1 MWHITFRAISR
12 TPTCPNASNAT
23 AMRRKV
29 WMTCF
34 QICQVVSPA
43 LWWNNCLVWLTRTR
57 SKRKQLQTPPLTR
70 HPKWGRER
78 KGRAPLRAFGYGCF
92 TKQYGMLMSNLPH
105 PPSLITDQDSI
116 FTAYTDCHT
125 SEPITWCKCNL
136 SLVPPNNVK
145 NLLSCLS
152 VWWKHFLRL
161 NLYVYTL
168 SPSLLTSSN
177 QNYYEIYEIQNLIV
191 TCALDDTQ
199 FTGKG
204 MTFFLS
210 FSELSFRSSGSIIS
224 ACVCCCHN
232 RWKILQGTPY
242 PHWASTHYYRSFQHQ
257 QEGTGKN

>member
-1 MWHITFRAISR
+1 M
-12 TPTCPNASNAT
+12 
-23 AMRRKV
+23 
-29 WMTCF
+29 
-34 QICQVVSPA
+34 
-43 LWWNNCLVWLTRTR
+43 
-57 SKRKQLQTPPLTR
+57 SKRKQRDGEEEGLDDLLPALPGRITRSVVKQLSGLADPNQEQKKAAADTAADPTPKMR
-70 HPKWGRER
+70 KRKKR
-78 KGRAPLRAFGYGCF
+78 KGAPRVRVWLL
-92 TKQYGMLMSNLPH
+92 TKQYGMLMSNLPS
-105 PPSLITDQDSI
+105 PPSLITDKDSI

-224 ACVCCCHN
+224 ACVWCCHN

-242 PHWASTHYYRSFQHQ
+242 PHWASTHLYRSFQHQ